1 MEKDFFYWAV
11 VIKERYLTEDDW
23 AEYAEADDAT
33 QALIGAD
40 GKIICLLDHLDCLD
54 IEDHISSFVDGVLYA
69 LDDCSAAVIK
79 KVILEVEDPY
89 NRELVEKAIKEV
101 EEI

>member
-11 VIKERYLTEDDW
+11 AIGKRYLTEDDW

-69 LDDCSAAVIK
+69 LDDAVIK

-89 NRELVEKAIKEV
+89 DRELIEKAIKEV